1 MPKTYSI
8 TMGTVIADEPASPK
22 ATTILRE
29 ITGNRCYAWF
39 AGGQL
44 EEVVDDGFSLSYLP
58 DMAAVDSAA
67 SALREAGVDVAL
79 RITEEIDDGKTLK
92 NYFVLT
98 IPAV

>member
-8 TMGTVIADEPASPK
+8 AMGNVVANEPPSLKTSA
-22 ATTILRE
+22 ILRG
-29 ITGNRCYAWF
+29 IIGNRCYGRF

-58 DMAAVDSAA
+58 DMDAVDSAA
-67 SALREAGVDVAL
+67 AALREAGVDVAL
-79 RITEEIDDGKTLK
+79 LVTEETDNGVMLEASYIK
-92 NYFVLT
+92 T

>member
-1 MPKTYSI
+1 
-8 TMGTVIADEPASPK
+8 MGTVIADEPASPK

-58 DMAAVDSAA
+58 DMDAVDSAA
-67 SALREAGVDVAL
+67 AALREAGVDVAL
-79 RITEEIDDGKTLK
+79 LVTEETDNGVMLEASYIK
-92 NYFVLT
+92 T